1 MRVEGVSSTASAR
14 SVEAVGRERQNFD
27 DAVAQRKTANK
38 QNDASSNSKA
48 SEEEIIAAI
57 EAANK
62 HFEIFDKRLEFS
74 IHEKTK
80 EILVKIVDSST
91 EEVIKEIPSEKI
103 LDMIANMMEL
113 AGLLVDERV

>member
-38 QNDASSNSKA
+38 QNDASSKA